1 MELPNRSQL
10 EATFAARVA
19 RLSKKQRAEL
29 EELLGDPPDY
39 LNVPPEKWKE
49 WEDDNHEELLLLL
62 LLIASASAELHGAPP
77 GASDVVLAVT
87 GWATQRSQET
97 AREISETTQRRL
109 VKFLDEI
116 RDQQIEQEAAELAG
130 DAMTGE
136 SATESGSATEEA
148 ITEETIQEQL
158 DELLDS
164 LFGKKRAEAI
174 AVNETTAAQHA
185 GGEIGIEATVG
196 ISQDDIWRVHPGD
209 SATGPCQTC
218 LPLEGKPRSY
228 WARFFPKGP
237 PSPHP
242 QCCCSVEYAN
252 QLKEVAAG

>member
-19 RLSKKQRAEL
+19 KLSKKQRAEL

-62 LLIASASAELHGAPP
+62 LLIASASAELHGATP

-109 VKFLDEI
+109 VKLLDEV
-116 RDQQIEQEAAELAG
+116 REQQIEQEAAEL
-130 DAMTGE
+130 TGE
-136 SATESGSATEEA
+136 STSPEET

-196 ISQDDIWRVHPGD
+196 ISQDDVWRVHPGD